1 MKLKLIFIQLV
12 CLWCIAVENNAQ
24 APPQSN
30 VEKVRS
36 VNTLIQRYLLPYKQ
50 ALNNAMDRNDYAAA
64 LINLNQIIRYEP
76 NNGQALYLR
85 ARGFENIGLYERA
98 IFDFDNAQR
107 VGYTDPQLFYFLARL
122 EIKAG
127 LGEES
132 FLSFN
137 EFFKSQPSQ
146 FTKKELRYESGVA
159 AKMAKEYKACVEDL
173 TFVINEGRDEADA
186 YFNRGICFSEL
197 NILKEAKLDFKE
209 AVRLKPQLKDHWYYI
224 TYDRIY
230 KNNCKQTEQQFL
242 TIINKEM
249 DKKEYF
255 DAFIDAQLGLKCYP
269 ESKALM
275 NKQLEAMLTQFELYY
290 DEIIVFYQDYVKK
303 HGADQVMQQKMD
315 RLLATRKQISV
326 SDQPYDRNYPNDTE
340 MPQRYRK
347 VADYLKLSEENL
359 KQKKD
364 YAQVIDYCNNALRIE
379 PKNADAFLMRAKAF
393 LQMDK
398 KLDSSI
404 AWRDA
409 NSAIFYKPDLA
420 GAYYIRGMIAM
431 QDNNNE
437 LAKADLLKAI
447 ELKKDHYE
455 SKILLVKLYD
465 KLGDKAQADQ
475 IHQSLMKEVPQLDDL
490 KLLANR
496 NTPLN

>member
-1 MKLKLIFIQLV
+1 MKLKHIFIQLV

-24 APPQSN
+24 APAQSN

-36 VNTLIQRYLLPYKQ
+36 VNSLVQRYLLAYKQ
-50 ALNNAMDRNDYAAA
+50 ALNNSMDRNDYAAA
-64 LINLNQIIRYEP
+64 LINLNHILLYEP

-85 ARGFENIGLYERA
+85 ARGFENIGLFERA

-159 AKMAKEYKACVEDL
+159 AKMAKEYKVCIEDL
-173 TFVINEGRDEADA
+173 SFVINEGKDEADA

-197 NILKEAKLDFKE
+197 GILKEAKLDFKE
-209 AVRLKPQLKDHWYYI
+209 AIRLKPQFKDHWYNI

-249 DKKEYF
+249 DKKEFF

-269 ESKALM
+269 DSKALM

-290 DEIIVFYQDYVKK
+290 DEIIVFYQNYIKK
-303 HGADQVMQQKMD
+303 HGKDEVMQQKMD

-326 SDQPYDRNYPNDTE
+326 SDQPYNRDYPNETE

-347 VADYLKLSEENL
+347 VADYLKLSEEKL
-359 KQKKD
+359 QQKKD
-364 YAQVIDYCNNALRIE
+364 YSQVVEYCNNALRIE
-379 PKNADAFLMRAKAF
+379 PKNADVFLMRAKAF
-393 LQMDK
+393 LRLDK
-398 KLDSSI
+398 NLDSSI

-409 NSAIFYKPDLA
+409 NSAIFYKPDLS
-420 GAYYIRGMIAM
+420 GAYYIRGIISM
-431 QDNNNE
+431 QNNNDE
-437 LAKADLLKAI
+437 SAKTDLLKAVEI
-447 ELKKDHYE
+447 KKDHYE
-455 SKILLVKLYD
+455 AKVMLVKLFD
-465 KLGDKAQADQ
+465 KLGDKGQADQ
-475 IHQSLMKEVPQLDDL
+475 LYQSIVKEAPQLDEL

-496 NTPLN
+496 TPPNQ

>member
-1 MKLKLIFIQLV
+1 MV

-30 VEKVRS
+30 VEKVRT
-36 VNTLIQRYLLPYKQ
+36 VNTLVQRYLLPYKQ
-50 ALNNAMDRNDYAAA
+50 ALNNAMDKNDYAAA
-64 LINLNQIIRYEP
+64 LINLNHILLYEP

-85 ARGFENIGLYERA
+85 ARGFENIGLFERA

-173 TFVINEGRDEADA
+173 SFVINEGRDEADA
-186 YFNRGICFSEL
+186 YFNRAICFSEL
-197 NILKEAKLDFKE
+197 DILKEAKLDFRE
-209 AVRLKPQLKDHWYYI
+209 AVRLKPQLKNHWYYI

-269 ESKALM
+269 DSKALM
-275 NKQLEAMLTQFELYY
+275 SKQLEAMLTQFEIYY
-290 DEIIVFYQDYVKK
+290 DEIIVFYQNYIKK
-303 HGADQVMQQKMD
+303 HGSDEVMQQKMD

-326 SDQPYDRNYPNDTE
+326 SDQPYDRNYPNETE

-347 VADYLKLSEENL
+347 VSEYLKLSEEKL

-364 YAQVIDYCNNALRIE
+364 YSQVIIYCNNALRIE
-379 PKNADAFLMRAKAF
+379 PKNAEAFLMRAKAF
-393 LQMDK
+393 LMMDK

-409 NSAIFYKPDLA
+409 NSAIFYKPDLE
-420 GAYYIRGMIAM
+420 GAYYIRGTIAM
-431 QDNNNE
+431 QNNE
-437 LAKADLLKAI
+437 NEVAKADLLKAI
-447 ELKKDHYE
+447 EFKKDHYE
-455 SKILLVKLYD
+455 AKIMLVKLYD

-475 IHQSLMKEVPQLDDL
+475 LYQSIVKDAPHLDEL

-496 NTPLN
+496 YTPLN